1 VGKSTQAGRLVHTP
15 RSRGPD
21 RRRDVRTG
29 ATELGRTLRELLL
42 GGEFD
47 VAPRTE
53 ALLMAA
59 DRAQHV
65 ADVIEPAL
73 ARGAWVVS
81 DRFVGSSLAYQGG
94 ARGLGF
100 DAVANLNRFATAD
113 VAPDVVVYLTAPIE
127 VLRARQKP
135 HRDRIESE
143 GDGFLETVSGA
154 YDELARTLGWRVV
167 DATPEPD
174 EVEEQVWK
182 RGGTARGSEGVAVT
196 TDATAAPTSPWD
208 RLAGQDRAVAL
219 LRRAAERPVHAYLL
233 VGARGS
239 GVEDAARCFAAAL
252 VAPED
257 DVRAVDLALRGMH
270 PTSSSSSPRARTT
283 E

>member
-1 VGKSTQAGRLVHTP
+1 MNERSVSGRGRFVVLEGNDGCGKSTQAGRLVHRLEAAGLTVVATFEP
-15 RSRGPD
+15 
-21 RRRDVRTG
+21 G

-100 DAVANLNRFATAD
+100 DAVADLNRFATAD
-113 VAPDVVVYLTAPIE
+113 VAPDVVVYLTAPID

-174 EVEEQVWK
+174 EVEEQVWN
-182 RGGTARGSEGVAVT
+182 
-196 TDATAAPTSPWD
+196 
-208 RLAGQDRAVAL
+208 AVA
-219 LRRAAERPVHAYLL
+219 PL
-233 VGARGS
+233 VEVKA
-239 GVEDAARCFAAAL
+239 
-252 VAPED
+252 
-257 DVRAVDLALRGMH
+257 
-270 PTSSSSSPRARTT
+270 SP
-283 E
+283 